1 MRFLDLIVKKR
12 GGLSHTP
19 EEIRFIALS
28 AAKGSVP
35 DYQLSAWLMA
45 VVLNGMDTAET
56 VAMTRE
62 MLASG
67 SRLSLKGFGRPKVD
81 KHSTGG
87 VGDGVSIAL
96 APLAAAA
103 GLVVPMMSGRG
114 LGHTGGTLDKLE
126 AIRGFKVDQP
136 EAAIKRQLKSL
147 GVCMFG
153 QTADLAPADRKLYHL
168 RDATGTV
175 ESLPLIVSSI
185 LSKKLAEDLDALVLD
200 VKTGSGA
207 FFGDFDRAHEGAEAL
222 VAVARGLGL
231 KAAAVITSMDQPMGK
246 YVGNGLEVRQAVEVL
261 QGVTTAPDYVECLLV
276 LGGWMLKLGRLARTP
291 DEGRDLCEQ
300 LIRSG
305 AALDRFRDM
314 VAAQGGDPR
323 VADEPD
329 RLPKAAKT
337 LTVQAPVSGFVTR
350 LDARG
355 VGIAGL
361 LLGAGRTKMED
372 RLDYGAGIVLEKKL
386 GDRVR
391 KGETAAVLHG
401 RDARC
406 LNEARKK
413 YLEALAIGARAPRIP
428 PIVRKILCPAG

>member
-1 MRFLDLIVKKR
+1 MRFLDLIIKKR
-12 GGLSHTP
+12 GGGSHTA
-19 EEIRFIALS
+19 EEIRFIARS
-28 AAKGSVP
+28 AAAGTVP

-45 VVLNGMDTAET
+45 VVLKGMDTAET

-67 SRLSLKGFGRPKVD
+67 SKLSLKGYGAPKVD

-126 AIRGFKVDQP
+126 AMKGFKVGLP
-136 EAAIKRQLKSL
+136 EPAIKRQLKSM

-185 LSKKLAEDLDALVLD
+185 LSKKLAEDLDGLVLD

-207 FFGDFDRAHEGAEAL
+207 FFGDFPHAVEAATAL
-222 VAVARGLGL
+222 TAVARGLGL
-231 KAAAVITSMDQPMGK
+231 KAAAVVTSMEQPLGR

-261 QGVTTAPDYVECLLV
+261 QGETTAPDYLECLFV
-276 LGGWMLKLGRLARTP
+276 LGGWMLKLGRLARTA
-291 DEGRDLCEQ
+291 DEGRERCER
-300 LIRSG
+300 LVRDGS
-305 AALDRFRDM
+305 ALAVFRKM

-323 VADEPD
+323 VADDPG
-329 RLPKAAKT
+329 RLPKAEKT
-337 LTVQAPVSGFVTR
+337 LVVPSPSSGFVTR
-350 LDARG
+350 LDART
-355 VGIAGL
+355 VGHAGL

-372 RLDYGAGIVLEKKL
+372 KIDYGAGIVLEKKI
-386 GDRVR
+386 GARVR
-391 KGETAAVLHG
+391 KGETLAVLHG
-401 RDARC
+401 NSRLLA
-406 LNEARKK
+406 AAHAK
-413 YLEALAIGARAPRIP
+413 YLEALTVGPRAPKAVP
-428 PIVRKILCPAG
+428 LVRKVLCPAG